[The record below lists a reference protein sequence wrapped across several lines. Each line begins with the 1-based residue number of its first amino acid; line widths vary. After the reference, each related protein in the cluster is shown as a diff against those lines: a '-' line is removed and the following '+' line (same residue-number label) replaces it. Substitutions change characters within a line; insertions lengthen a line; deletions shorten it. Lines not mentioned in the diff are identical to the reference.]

1 MQINVIKYW
10 AGQYNGI
17 CIWFKSFFFKRDKN
31 PLGHKALPSSRICK
45 SFVVQQ
51 FTATMLFQ
59 PAFKYTV

>member
-1 MQINVIKYW
+1 MSLNIGLDNIMEFVYGLK
-10 AGQYNGI
+10 A
-17 CIWFKSFFFKRDKN
+17 FFFKRDKN